1 MATPQPGSAATI
13 YSVADLAGVSIATV
27 SRVLQGSANVSDT
40 NRAKVVDA
48 VAELNYVALG
58 AARSLAVRHHEAHG
72 LVLPELTGPYYANL
86 LLGFESRAAE
96 LGQSV
101 VVLLAAG
108 KQDLGGAVRQLATR
122 VDGLAMLGSTTVPD
136 EVIRSLRGSKPLV
149 VIAGP
154 AQPGVEAVGAENYDS
169 AVILATHLL
178 ADHERRHLLFVGDPE
193 AAPDVSE
200 RYRGFVDA
208 HTARRRKARPP
219 VAVPFREAEGAIV
232 AGRLLAGTL
241 EADAVVCA
249 NDELALS
256 IILRLQEGGLRVPE
270 DIAVVGWDDVMTAR
284 YIRPAL
290 TTVRHPVE
298 ELGAL
303 AAERL
308 HQRVTGAPEADRVHL
323 LPTEVVLRA
332 SCGCPAQPAQRHTT
346 RHTTSVPEKSPTKE
360 SSP

>member
-1 MATPQPGSAATI
+1 MASPRPGSTATI
-13 YSVADLAGVSIATV
+13 YSVAALAGVSIATV

-40 NRAKVVDA
+40 NRTRVLDA
-48 VAELNYVALG
+48 VVELNYVAHG
-58 AARSLAVRHHEAHG
+58 AARSLAVRHQEAHG

-101 VVLLAAG
+101 LVLLAAG
-108 KQDLGGAVRQLATR
+108 KQDLADAVRHLATR
-122 VDGLAMLGSTTVPD
+122 VDGLAMLGSATVPD
-136 EVIRSLRGSKPLV
+136 EVIRSLRGNKPLV

-154 AQPGVEAVGAENYDS
+154 ARPGVEAVGAENYDS
-169 AVILATHLL
+169 AVFLATHLL
-178 ADHERRHLLFVGDPE
+178 ADHGRRHLLFVGDPQ
-193 AAPDVSE
+193 AAPDVSD

-219 VAVPFREAEGAIV
+219 VAVPFREAEGGIV

-241 EADAVVCA
+241 TADAVVCA

-256 IILRLQEGGLRVPE
+256 LILRLQEGGLRVPQ

-308 HQRVTGAPEADRVHL
+308 HQRVIGSPAADRAHL

-332 SCGCPAQPAQRHTT
+332 SCGCVEQPAPRNL
-346 RHTTSVPEKSPTKE
+346 RRP
-360 SSP
+360 

>member
-1 MATPQPGSAATI
+1 
-13 YSVADLAGVSIATV
+13 
-27 SRVLQGSANVSDT
+27 
-40 NRAKVVDA
+40 
-48 VAELNYVALG
+48 
-58 AARSLAVRHHEAHG
+58 
-72 LVLPELTGPYYANL
+72 
-86 LLGFESRAAE
+86 
-96 LGQSV
+96 V

-108 KQDLGGAVRQLATR
+108 KQDVAGAVRQLATR

-149 VIAGP
+149 MIAGP
-154 AQPGVEAVGAENYDS
+154 PQPGVEAISAENHDS
-169 AVILATHLL
+169 AVVLTTHLL
-178 ADHERRHLLFVGDPE
+178 ADHGRRHLLFVGDPG
-193 AAPDVSE
+193 AALDVSE

-208 HTARRRKARPP
+208 HRARRRKARQPI
-219 VAVPFREAEGAIV
+219 AVPFREAEGAIV
-232 AGRLLAGTL
+232 AGRLLGGTL
-241 EADAVVCA
+241 QADAVVCA

-284 YIRPAL
+284 YIQPAL

-332 SCGCPAQPAQRHTT
+332 SCGCPEQPTQRHTT